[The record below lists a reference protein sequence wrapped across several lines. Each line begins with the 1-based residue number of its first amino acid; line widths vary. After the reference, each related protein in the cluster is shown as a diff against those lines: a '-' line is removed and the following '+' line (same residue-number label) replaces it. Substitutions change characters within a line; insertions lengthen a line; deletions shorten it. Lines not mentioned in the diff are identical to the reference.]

1 MYFKT
6 KVMQVNE
13 IAAAATTAAAA
24 KLLNIILYFRGAS
37 AHTYLYA
44 LAWLLWLAA
53 RLIMVSKQF

>member
-1 MYFKT
+1 
-6 KVMQVNE
+6 MQVNE
-13 IAAAATTAAAA
+13 IAAAATSAAAA

-44 LAWLLWLAA
+44 LAWLAA